1 MLTVLLAALTALSS
15 VFRDAAASDYVT
27 LRGLL
32 EAGLVLPDARDSDG
46 ETLLMRMSSR
56 AQPPLVQ
63 LLLEH
68 GADVSLTDEKGC
80 SALMCA
86 ALRLASDL
94 RLNWRSRVT
103 ADTLAKAMMAHEA
116 NKAAQEVTATLLL
129 FGARL
134 PDEPPPWFRRDQR
147 WRAAWRAMQAAVCAV
162 NSSLA
167 GLPTDA
173 LRPGVVTAASHDHV
187 KVLRRLLALLGFR
200 VCRGGMSREQ
210 GDALLMVAR
219 NHAMVGASEVLLEY
233 GAGANASGP
242 APPTELAADE
252 SLTMQIAEEVH
263 STFDHNT
270 GAAPCALPQVDF
282 ALFVLL
288 MLVGRVGGWH
298 WARGT
303 RRGTRRPPKED

>member
-94 RLNWRSRVT
+94 RLNWRSPAGGLCLVRA
-103 ADTLAKAMMAHEA
+103 ADAR
-116 NKAAQEVTATLLL
+116 
-129 FGARL
+129 GARWGVAL
-134 PDEPPPWFRRDQR
+134 GPWHAQGHTPT
-147 WRAAWRAMQAAVCAV
+147 AQGGLKSTAVYC
-162 NSSLA
+162 
-167 GLPTDA
+167 
-173 LRPGVVTAASHDHV
+173 
-187 KVLRRLLALLGFR
+187 
-200 VCRGGMSREQ
+200 
-210 GDALLMVAR
+210 
-219 NHAMVGASEVLLEY
+219 
-233 GAGANASGP
+233 
-242 APPTELAADE
+242 
-252 SLTMQIAEEVH
+252 
-263 STFDHNT
+263 
-270 GAAPCALPQVDF
+270 
-282 ALFVLL
+282 
-288 MLVGRVGGWH
+288 LV
-298 WARGT
+298 
-303 RRGTRRPPKED
+303 